1 MKILKK
7 VRIVVD
13 FEEDELGA
21 LVALLGNMSVKDQ
34 MEFGIS
40 DKQADLLYLIYRELS
55 DCVDDK

>member
-7 VRIVVD
+7 VRIIVD
-13 FEEDELGA
+13 FEEDVGA